1 MAYLLT
7 YYANFMTIHQTAVI
21 YPCVIIEEGAYVGP
35 FCVIGCPPE
44 HRGNEGAGAGVLIKA
59 GARLEKFVCVDSGYK
74 SPTVIGKD
82 AMLMNGVHV
91 GHDCEIGEGVT
102 IAPRVNLA
110 GHVKILK
117 GAFLGMGV
125 NVHQHKVIGHYCMIG
140 MGSVITKDPV
150 LWPGTKWYGIP
161 AMKMGKNQRGLT
173 AAAITEDQLNLY
185 EKEFK
190 ALCRE

>member
-1 MAYLLT
+1 
-7 YYANFMTIHQTAVI
+7 MTIHPTAVI
-21 YPCVIIEEGAYVGP
+21 YDNAEIEPGAYIGP
-35 FCVIGCPPE
+35 FCVVGTPPE
-44 HRGNEGAGAGVLIKA
+44 HRGNEGAGAGVLIKS

-74 SPTVIGKD
+74 SQTVIGEN

-91 GHDCEIGEGVT
+91 GHDCQIGQDVT

-110 GHVKILK
+110 GHVRILK

-125 NVHQHKVIGHYCMIG
+125 NVHQFKVIGHYCMIG

-150 LWPGTKWYGIP
+150 IWPGTKWCGVP
-161 AMKMGKNQRGLT
+161 AMKMGKNIKGLT
-173 AAAITEDQLNLY
+173 SAGISEDQLNLY

-190 ALCRE
+190 ALCQE